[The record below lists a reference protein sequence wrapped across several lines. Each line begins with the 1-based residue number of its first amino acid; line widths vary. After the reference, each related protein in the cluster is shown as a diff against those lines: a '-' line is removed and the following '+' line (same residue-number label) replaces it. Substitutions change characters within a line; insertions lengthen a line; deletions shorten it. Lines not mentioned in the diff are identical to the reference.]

1 MKKALKKLI
10 SVLCLLKFGDFDRVA
25 YIWVLEIRGKSGL

>member
-10 SVLCLLKFGDFDRVA
+10 SVLCLLKFGEVA
-25 YIWVLEIRGKSGL
+25 YIWVLEIRGKD